1 MELETNHAP
10 ETLGALL
17 DNNLGA
23 VLVGVIVS
31 AALFGILTT
40 QCHYYAL
47 RFKQDPTWLKCMVT
61 ALWIIDGMHQIAVSV
76 VIVQYC
82 VHHYGDIEYVLQIPW
97 SVSPLLGFIVQIKRL
112 EFIVFDLCS
121 LSYLSSVEPPWD
133 TWTHAVNRKLW
144 PVAAFT
150 TTLSIIGF
158 ALGEGKAACAV
169 LSFIYSPAEYKD
181 LTWLVTLSLVT
192 SSVCDIA
199 VAIPVAWTLYTSRT
213 EFKQTNAL
221 LTRLILWTVT
231 SGALPAFFALL
242 QAVMFIVK
250 FESLIHLAANIVLAK
265 LYGLNRR
272 GTLTKGQQGALHFS
286 DNIALSHMGL
296 RRNHGHLPASKKD
309 GLRRIQITVTT
320 H

>member
-1 MELETNHAP
+1 VGSPRLQLIAMELETNHAP

-82 VHHYGDIEYVLQIPW
+82 VYHYGDIEYVLQIPW
-97 SVSPLLGFIVQIKRL
+97 SVSFFLMLEPLLGFIVQMYFTRRL
-112 EFIVFDLCS
+112 Y
-121 LSYLSSVEPPWD
+121 YL
-133 TWTHAVNRKLW
+133 NRKLW

-158 ALGEGKAACAV
+158 ALGEACAV

-265 LYGLNRR
+265 LYG
-272 GTLTKGQQGALHFS
+272 
-286 DNIALSHMGL
+286 
-296 RRNHGHLPASKKD
+296 
-309 GLRRIQITVTT
+309 
-320 H
+320 